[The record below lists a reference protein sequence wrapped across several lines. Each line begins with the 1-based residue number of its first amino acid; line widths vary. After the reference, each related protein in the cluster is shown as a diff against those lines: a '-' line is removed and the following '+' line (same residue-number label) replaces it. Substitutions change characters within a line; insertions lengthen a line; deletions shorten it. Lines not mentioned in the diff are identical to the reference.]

1 MDRIDLL
8 DENKRDMKKAHS
20 MQFRFLTTVVTAMIA
35 ITVFVGGI
43 SIYEVDQY
51 IQYESQSFVKATCE
65 NEGTQINESL
75 NDMEKSVKIMG
86 SYVMGFFGSKAEVE
100 DIAMQKMVTERA
112 EEMFVDVAEHTNGAI
127 AYYLR
132 FNPEISDSKAGL
144 FYSKTNGSN
153 RYTCFEPTDIALY
166 DKEDTGH
173 VGWFWQPYEA
183 GEAVWMKPYY
193 NENNNIF
200 MISYVVPMYYEEE
213 FVGVVGMDFDYMVLA
228 NRVHKIK
235 VYENGFAH
243 LEVDGVLIH
252 DGDVALEEKLN
263 DKSKRFIRESKELV
277 NGMDLIVYADYADIQ
292 QIRYEIAFKILFAGL
307 MLSALFIVVTA
318 IIVKKIVE
326 PLKKLTY
333 ASEKLSNGDY
343 NVEFAQSNTYEVRLL
358 SAAFENM
365 AVHLCEREK
374 LLQHT
379 ANRDSLTGLRN
390 TTAYKSWV
398 DEFEKGL
405 SYEDAE
411 FGIAVLDVNYLKKA
425 NDEYGHEVG
434 NKLIVSAAKIISN
447 TFKRSPVFRI
457 GGDEF
462 LAVLKNMDLENCE
475 ELFLHLDNE
484 CAKTF
489 IDGNEN
495 IPVSIARGFARFD
508 KDKDSDFTDVFKR
521 ADKAMYE
528 NKRKSKEGKA

>member
-1 MDRIDLL
+1 
-8 DENKRDMKKAHS
+8 
-20 MQFRFLTTVVTAMIA
+20 
-35 ITVFVGGI
+35 
-43 SIYEVDQY
+43 
-51 IQYESQSFVKATCE
+51 
-65 NEGTQINESL
+65 
-75 NDMEKSVKIMG
+75 
-86 SYVMGFFGSKAEVE
+86 
-100 DIAMQKMVTERA
+100 
-112 EEMFVDVAEHTNGAI
+112 
-127 AYYLR
+127 
-132 FNPEISDSKAGL
+132 
-144 FYSKTNGSN
+144 
-153 RYTCFEPTDIALY
+153 
-166 DKEDTGH
+166 
-173 VGWFWQPYEA
+173 
-183 GEAVWMKPYY
+183 
-193 NENNNIF
+193 

-411 FGIAVLDVNYLKKA
+411 FGIAVLYVNYLKKA

-462 LAVLKNMDLENCE
+462 LAVLKNSDLENCE
-475 ELFLHLDNE
+475 ELFVQLDNE

-508 KDKDSDFTDVFKR
+508 KDKDSCFTDVFKR
-521 ADKAMYE
+521 ADEAMYE